1 MSTIS
6 RRAMLVGSGV
16 LVGAPVAGLFADQ
29 AGERTPKLKVIVA
42 GAHPGDPEAAC
53 GGTMARLAEAGHT
66 LVALYA
72 TRGERGIK
80 GKSPKDAGA
89 TRTEEAN
96 KACKLLK
103 AKALFA
109 NQIDGDSRISL
120 ARYDEF
126 NKLLEGEKPDV
137 VFTHWPIDTHRDHRA
152 CSLFVYD
159 AWLALRKKCALYF
172 YEVATGQETQ
182 HFRPTHYVDIAKT
195 ENSKRAACF
204 AHASQNPTE
213 FYADQEVIHRFRGL
227 EAGCK
232 LAEAFIHHEQ
242 SPMIGLLT

>member
-1 MSTIS
+1 MKAIT
-6 RRAMLVGSGV
+6 RRAMLIGSGAA
-16 LVGAPVAGLFADQ
+16 VGTPAACLLADHV
-29 AGERTPKLKVIVA
+29 EEPTKPKVIVS

-53 GGTMARLAEAGHT
+53 GGTMALLAEAGHSV
-66 LVALYA
+66 VALYT

-80 GKSPKDAGA
+80 GRSLKESAA

-96 KACKLLK
+96 NACKLLK

-109 NQIDGDSRISL
+109 SQVDGDSQVSL

-126 NKLLEGEKPDV
+126 NKLLEAEKPHV

-152 CSLFVYD
+152 CSMLVYD
-159 AWLALRKKCALYF
+159 AWLALGRKFALYF
-172 YEVATGQETQ
+172 YEVGTGQETQ
-182 HFRPTHYVDIAKT
+182 HYRPTHYVDIRKT

-213 FYADQEVIHRFRGL
+213 FYADQEVMHRFRGL

-242 SPMIGLLT
+242 SPRIGLPP